1 MALWLGFFTPK
12 GTPRAILK
20 RLEGDLLQVAQ
31 SADTKE
37 QMGRQGL
44 EAQGA
49 GAAEL
54 AKLVRADGENY
65 RKVFKAAGIPMQ

>member
-1 MALWLGFFTPK
+1 MNMFQQMFQRIFF
-12 GTPRAILK
+12 
-20 RLEGDLLQVAQ
+20 LQIAQ